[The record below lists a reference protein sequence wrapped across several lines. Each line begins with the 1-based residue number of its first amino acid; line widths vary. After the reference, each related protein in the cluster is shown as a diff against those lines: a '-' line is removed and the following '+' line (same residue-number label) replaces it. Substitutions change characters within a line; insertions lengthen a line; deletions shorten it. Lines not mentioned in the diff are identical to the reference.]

1 MLMDICDLFWRVHL
15 QVQSYL
21 VMVAIDQRQNAYYG
35 ATYIRTKKYGF
46 LPGQKKFVL
55 FLISPWSRRK
65 CPKKVRIFTAME
77 KIRTFSNIAMDMQ
90 EYMKFYRAYRK
101 TKKYGFLP
109 RREKFVLF
117 PLQQDHAGNY

>member
-1 MLMDICDLFWRVHL
+1 MLMDICDLFWRLHL

-21 VMVAIDQRQNAYYG
+21 EIVAIDQRQNAYYG

-65 CPKKVRIFTAME
+65 CPKKVRIFTATE

-90 EYMKFYRAYRK
+90 EITNYYNDIPLITYNENS
-101 TKKYGFLP
+101 TNFL
-109 RREKFVLF
+109 
-117 PLQQDHAGNY
+117 Q